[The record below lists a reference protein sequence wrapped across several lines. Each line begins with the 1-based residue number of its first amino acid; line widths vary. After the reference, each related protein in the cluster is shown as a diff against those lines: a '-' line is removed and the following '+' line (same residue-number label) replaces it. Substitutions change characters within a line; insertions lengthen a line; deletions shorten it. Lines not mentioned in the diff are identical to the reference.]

1 MNDRLEKVEIPSNNF
16 KQKLDANS
24 KVLFSGVFGS
34 GKTTFLNDFFLNNSD
49 YQAIHLY
56 PVNYSVVSNKD
67 IFELIKYDILFQLL
81 GKISKEDFEKVEIPY
96 HLTLFAYLTSNQ
108 ALESKA
114 DFFASFL
121 SFAGKYGNAALKV
134 YGQIKRM
141 KTDLLD
147 YHKKFQQDNFKS
159 LEEYLEVPVNETG
172 HVYEEDF
179 YTELIRIL
187 LEKLKEKGEKKKTT
201 VLVVDDLDRLDPE
214 HIFRI
219 LNVFSCHFDF
229 RGVDN
234 DNKFD
239 FDKVLLVC
247 DYKNIESVFSH
258 KYGSDADFSGY
269 IDKFYSSI
277 YWYSSSEYL
286 TVIVGEYLK
295 SISLD
300 VGYDLFTFNQKVGE
314 QIKYILQ
321 NLTKNNLLTFREI
334 LKYNKTFKLSTSK
347 NIIRNK
353 VISNSILTD
362 YNFNAS
368 IVIYFLL
375 NFFKNDSSLLYK
387 LDRVRK
393 LDIDYAEDYSLIVK
407 SDAIAELLIFLNS
420 EKLIVDRLRRFEP
433 FIEEIE
439 FKDYTFKCEIVTKK
453 HNIIESRCSGVSKKN
468 KDYKLAEIS
477 YFDILYEVVLFYRK
491 IIK

>member
-277 YWYSSSEYL
+277 YWYSPSEYL
-286 TVIVGEYLK
+286 NKVIVNYLN
-295 SISLD
+295 SIKIDSD
-300 VGYDLFTFNQKVGE
+300 SNFFNNLNKIGG
-314 QIKYILQ
+314 QIKYLISQLIRYD
-321 NLTKNNLLTFREI
+321 LLTFREI
-334 LKYNKTFKLSTSK
+334 LKFEKFYDDKGLNYN
-347 NIIRNK
+347 N
-353 VISNSILTD
+353 SNVDSILKR
-362 YNFNAS
+362 YNFIAVS
-368 IVIYFLL
+368 IIQ
-375 NFFKNDSSLLYK
+375 FFKVFMDNDSSFLLK
-387 LDRVRK
+387 IRK
-393 LDIDYAEDYSLIVK
+393 AKEMEIHYGENNSINNGIEAL
-407 SDAIAELLIFLNS
+407 AELVLFLNYS
-420 EKLIVDRLRRFEP
+420 KLKNEEDLGSDRD
-433 FIEEIE
+433 FIKK
-439 FKDYTFKCEIVTKK
+439 FRYNNYVFNCKIVTGYDYD
-453 HNIIESRCSGVSKKN
+453 IGVKCDKVE
-468 KDYKLAEIS
+468 KDGEEYLTDKLS
-477 YFDILYEVVLFYRK
+477 YFSVFYDAV
-491 IIK
+491 IKYNSVFK

>member
-1 MNDRLEKVEIPSNNF
+1 MNDRLEKVEIPFDDF
-16 KQKLDANS
+16 KKKLDANS

-34 GKTTFLNDFFLNNSD
+34 GKTTFLNDFFSNNND

-56 PVNYSVVSNKD
+56 PVGYSVVSNKD

-81 GKISKEDFEKVEIPY
+81 GKITKEDFETVEIPY
-96 HLTLFAYLTSNQ
+96 HLTLYSYLASTQ
-108 ALESKA
+108 DLENKV
-114 DFFASFL
+114 DFLASFL
-121 SFAGKYGNAALKV
+121 SFAGKYGSAALKV
-134 YGQIKRM
+134 FEQIKRM
-141 KTDLLD
+141 RSGFLD
-147 YHKKFQQDNFKS
+147 YHKKFQQDDSKP
-159 LEEYLEVPVNETG
+159 LEEYLKAPVNETG
-172 HVYEEDF
+172 HIYEEDF
-179 YTELIRIL
+179 YTELIRKLIV
-187 LEKLKEKGEKKKTT
+187 KLKEKKKKST

-258 KYGSDADFSGY
+258 KYGFNADFSGY

-277 YWYSSSEYL
+277 YWYSPSEYL

-300 VGYDLFTFNQKVGE
+300 VGYDLFTYNQQVGD
-314 QIKYILQ
+314 QIKYVLQ
-321 NLTKNNLLTFREI
+321 NLIKNNLLTFREI
-334 LKYNKTFKLSTSK
+334 LKYNKSFKLTTSK
-347 NIIRNK
+347 NIIKKNAA
-353 VISNSILTD
+353 IDSILID

-375 NFFKNDSSLLYK
+375 NFFKNDSSFLNK
-387 LDRVRK
+387 LDRIRELSV
-393 LDIDYAEDYSLIVK
+393 DYIESYSPNLK
-407 SDAIAELLIFLNS
+407 SVAIAELLIFLNS
-420 EKLIVDRLRRFEP
+420 EKLIADRLRVFEP
-433 FIEEIE
+433 FIEVIE
-439 FKDYTFKCEIVTKK
+439 FKDYTFKCEISAKR
-453 HNIIESRCSGVSKKN
+453 HNVLESKCNGVSKQNKN
-468 KDYKLAEIS
+468 CQLAEIS
-477 YFDILYEVVLFYRK
+477 YFDILYEVVLFYRRITK
-491 IIK
+491 